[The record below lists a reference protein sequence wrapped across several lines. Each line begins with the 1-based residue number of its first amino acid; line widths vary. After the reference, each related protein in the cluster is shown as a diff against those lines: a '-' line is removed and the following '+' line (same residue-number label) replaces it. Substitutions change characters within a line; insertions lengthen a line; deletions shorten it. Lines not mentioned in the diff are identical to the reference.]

1 MVYRSSKLFNGYS
14 TCFRQWRAESH
25 CKYIHGYSLQFKC
38 IFEGDLDERNWVKDF
53 GCFGDIKKQLTY
65 LFDHTM
71 IVAKDDPLLNQ
82 FIAMH
87 DDGII
92 QIRVLDHVGCEM
104 FAKTVYEMFSKYD
117 DERVKI
123 RRVICIENQK
133 NSASYGLPL

>member
-38 IFEGDLDERNWVKDF
+38 IFEGDLDEKNWVKDF

-92 QIRVLDHVGCEM
+92 QILTFPNLIKMHFYGVETKSYLE
-104 FAKTVYEMFSKYD
+104 TVYIM
-117 DERVKI
+117 
-123 RRVICIENQK
+123 IEKKDMVMQLIKLNF
-133 NSASYGLPL
+133 

>member
-38 IFEGDLDERNWVKDF
+38 IFEGDLDEKNWVKDF
-53 GCFGDIKKQLTY
+53 GCFKEIKHGLSY

-71 IVAKDDPLLNQ
+71 IAAKDDPDIDKFIIMNQ
-82 FIAMH
+82 Q
-87 DDGII
+87 GII
-92 QIRVLDHVGCEM
+92 QLRILDHVGCEM
-104 FAKTVYEMFSKYD
+104 FAKTVFQMLAAYD

-123 RRVICIENQK
+123 KKVICIENEK
-133 NSASYGLPL
+133 NSASYGV